1 MRLLAAGPPCHG
13 GYRLIDSF
21 SKKERAFVSKL
32 DDPARARA
40 CIALAT
46 AFNRLDASIIESHL
60 AEEIS
65 YGSQETLDDLCGKAE
80 VMDYITAKFE
90 TLREGGLT
98 CRIRAELALDPLD
111 GRPSVLLYQRRNGYE
126 AGFGEPVGYAALE
139 LDGKGQI
146 HEIFLASVAPSPD
159 GCSRTGLFPGLTT
172 DQVARDR
179 KPPRVLLRPEA
190 SLALKLFIMSGSG
203 LCAEMERS
211 VASLCEKQ
219 PNWRLDVVW
228 LGHGLDP
235 EPEAMAYH
243 ILGFPTLVVE
253 YDGEECCRI
262 SGIQEEEMIAERIA
276 QLSESGAE
284 GLD

>member
-1 MRLLAAGPPCHG
+1 MS
-13 GYRLIDSF
+13 DSL
-21 SKKERAFVSKL
+21 SKKERAFVSKS
-32 DDPARARA
+32 DDPTHARA

-46 AFNRLDASIIESHL
+46 AFNRLDASIMESQL

-65 YGSQETLDDLCGKAE
+65 YGSQEVLDELDGKAE
-80 VMDYITAKFE
+80 VMGYITAKFE
-90 TLREGGLT
+90 TLREGGLP
-98 CRIRAELALDPLD
+98 CRIRAELALDPIDAL
-111 GRPSVLLYQRRNGYE
+111 PCVLLYQRSNGYE
-126 AGFGEPVGYAALE
+126 AGFGEPVAYAALE

-146 HEIFLASVAPSPD
+146 LEIFLASVAPSPNR
-159 GCSRTGLFPGLTT
+159 CSRTGLFPGLTT

-179 KPPRVLLRPEA
+179 KPPRLLLPPDA
-190 SLALKLFIMSGSG
+190 SLTLKLFVMSG
-203 LCAEMERS
+203 LDICAEMERS